1 MCILKLIKY
10 GTPNLHRMST
20 QQPPLSVSVNRP
32 FEEVEF
38 YCFETSP
45 LVSKMLMVAKV

>member
-10 GTPNLHRMST
+10 GTPNLHTCELDYYSGSMST
-20 QQPPLSVSVNRP
+20 QRPPLSVSVNRP

-38 YCFETSP
+38 YCLKP
-45 LVSKMLMVAKV
+45 LH